1 MYLTLIDNGNV
12 WFRQWISFEYIKTNS
27 TSTFGYFI
35 VFNKKDIVLKIHLD
49 KIKKDMPMQEFCS
62 KVDVKILNRIQSEDI
77 ISILEY
83 IPNHLDIRLE
93 VDCIEQIIELMKCEM
108 LIEKLKQQGTNF
120 LYNDIEIKP
129 KIIISKQDENNF
141 EDEFKKREAKKNRLN
156 MNCDK

>member
-1 MYLTLIDNGNV
+1 
-12 WFRQWISFEYIKTNS
+12 
-27 TSTFGYFI
+27 
-35 VFNKKDIVLKIHLD
+35 
-49 KIKKDMPMQEFCS
+49 MPMQEFYS

-83 IPNHLDIRLE
+83 IPNHLVMRLE

-120 LYNDIEIKP
+120 LYNDIEIEP